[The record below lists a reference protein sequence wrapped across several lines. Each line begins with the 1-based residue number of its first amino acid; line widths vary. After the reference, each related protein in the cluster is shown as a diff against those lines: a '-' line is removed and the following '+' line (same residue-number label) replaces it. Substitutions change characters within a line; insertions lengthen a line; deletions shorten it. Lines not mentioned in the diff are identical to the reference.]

1 MNNPLVS
8 IIMPCYNKEKY
19 IAETLAS
26 VEAQTYSNWELVLI
40 DDCSPDDTMGVARHY
55 VESHHWPPENVIYLQ
70 QTNQGP
76 SAARNNGIQHS
87 HGKYILPLDPDD
99 IIAPTYLEKAVAI
112 LDEHPD
118 IKLVY
123 CEADSFG
130 AWSGPWP
137 HREYNHETLL
147 WYNLIHNSAIYRR
160 ADYDKTLGYN
170 SNMRHGLED
179 WDFYLTLLGPDDK
192 VHCIDEILYHWRAA
206 AEQRTEEADAHQQEL
221 LRQIYHNHQ
230 HLYESFHQ
238 DIVFFHEMWTHNEWL
253 YHRADLVRHS
263 HAYRIGKFILKPLT
277 WIRQKTKY

>member
-8 IIMPCYNKEKY
+8 IIMPCYRKEQY

-26 VEAQTYSNWELVLI
+26 VEAQTYSNWELVLV
-40 DDCSPDDTMGVARHY
+40 DDSSPDNTMNVARHY
-55 VESHHWPPENVIYLQ
+55 VESHYWPAEKIICLHQ
-70 QTNQGP
+70 KNQGP

-112 LDEHPD
+112 LEGHPD

-137 HREYNHETLL
+137 HREYSHEILL

-160 ADYDKTLGYN
+160 VDYDKTLGYN

-179 WDFYLTLLGPDDK
+179 WDFYLTLLKPDDK

-206 AEQRTEEADAHQQEL
+206 AEQRTEEADVHQQEL

-238 DIVFFHEMWTHNEWL
+238 DIVFFHEMWTLNEYR
-253 YHRADLVRHS
+253 YHQAERLRTTR
-263 HAYRIGKFILKPLT
+263 AYRIGKLILKPFSLLK
-277 WIRQKTKY
+277 RRH